1 MNTDIFSTVDINNLL
16 ETLDDKDLLASTV
29 EIDNTGYS
37 EHRSSDIMFLPRQ
50 QYGGVYNSCLDIF
63 HTANIEYFG
72 YNIDRAPTC
81 QYSVYSAD
89 KGGIYNWHKD
99 SYKLGGEEDRKL
111 TLVIQL
117 SSPEEYEGGNLM
129 LKDVTWSDE
138 ELISLKRK
146 GTVIIFPSE
155 LEHKVSLVTKGTRRT
170 LVSWA
175 LGPPLI

>member
-1 MNTDIFSTVDINNLL
+1 MNTDIFSTVDIDNLL
-16 ETLDDKDLLASTV
+16 ATIDNKDLRAGTV
-29 EIDNTGYS
+29 GVDKTGYS

-50 QYGGVYNSCLDIF
+50 QYEGVYNVCWDIF
-63 HTANIEYFG
+63 RTANIEYFG
-72 YNIDRAPTC
+72 YNIDRVPTC

-99 SYKLGGEEDRKL
+99 SYELGGEEDRKL

-117 SSPEEYEGGNLM
+117 SHPEEYEGGNLM
-129 LKDVTWSDE
+129 LKDVTWSAE

-146 GTVIIFPSE
+146 GTVIVFPSE
-155 LEHKVSLVTKGTRRT
+155 LEHKVSLVTKGTRVA